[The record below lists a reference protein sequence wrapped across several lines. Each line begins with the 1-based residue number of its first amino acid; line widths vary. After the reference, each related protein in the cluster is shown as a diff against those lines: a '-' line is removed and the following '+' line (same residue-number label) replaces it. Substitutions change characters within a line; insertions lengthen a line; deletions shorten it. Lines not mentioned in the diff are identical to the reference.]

1 MSGGVSFKGSS
12 PTEPATKRAGDI
24 WKISAEVEISGVN
37 YQEGDWIVA
46 VEEGANIVWKKIN
59 NSGLVFSFKNRLP
72 DANGNVSPQSND
84 YTLEQ
89 IDRTN
94 SKLKDISNVNYDIP
108 NPNYNSSI
116 PDSVEKFYAIQNG
129 YIIKYLSS
137 PTDAQPEGF
146 YAVPDETGTPPTGST
161 NIEKNIPTRK
171 LHRVQR
177 MTIRPMSIKLN
188 LLNTMVPMSRVQVKI
203 YQVISVSISI
213 QQAEL

>member
-1 MSGGVSFKGSS
+1 MS
-12 PTEPATKRAGDI
+12 PLKRVQTSYG
-24 WKISAEVEISGVN
+24 
-37 YQEGDWIVA
+37 
-46 VEEGANIVWKKIN
+46 KKIN

-161 NIEKNIPTRK
+161 NIEKNITNSQIAPSTTNDNK
-171 LHRVQR
+171 ADVDQVKFVEYDGTNVASPGKNLPGYLSEYLNS
-177 MTIRPMSIKLN
+177 TGGTLTGDLN
-188 LLNTMVPMSRVQVKI
+188 LNVVHSMIFHPLEV
-203 YQVISVSISI
+203 
-213 QQAEL
+213 